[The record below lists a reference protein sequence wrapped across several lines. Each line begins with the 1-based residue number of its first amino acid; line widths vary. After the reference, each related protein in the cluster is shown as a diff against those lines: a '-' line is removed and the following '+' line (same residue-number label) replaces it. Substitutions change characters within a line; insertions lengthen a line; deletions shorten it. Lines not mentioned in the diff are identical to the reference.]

1 LGQAL
6 KLSGFFIKMGG
17 SEVKYEQLAK
27 DIIENVGGKENVISV
42 WHCVTRLRFK
52 LKDEG
57 KAHTEVL
64 ENMDGIV
71 TIRQASGQ
79 YQVVIGNH
87 VPDVYKEIVA
97 EGGFDVEKQVDAEDG
112 DGGDKGSLFDRFID
126 MISGIFA
133 PILGLL
139 AASGVI
145 KGTNAMF
152 VAFGWLDEASGTYQI
167 LDAAGDALF
176 YFLPVLLGYTAMK
189 KFGGTPLV
197 GMIIGLALVYPP
209 LELIPE
215 NEEPLYT
222 LFSGTLFESPI
233 YIEFL
238 GIPVILMT
246 YSMSVIPVIISTFF
260 AAKLENTLRKIVPN
274 VVKMFLVPLLTF
286 IIIIP
291 LTFIIIGP
299 IATWAGQFLGQVAV
313 WSYELSPVIAG
324 ALFGGLWLVFVM
336 FGLHWGIVPIGI
348 NNLAVAGIDPILVL
362 NFAHSFALAGA
373 LLAVWIKTKNEN
385 TKTLSPPAFISS
397 VFGVTEPGLYGIALP
412 LKRPFVF
419 TLISSSVGGAIL
431 GLFGTVAY
439 VFGGLG
445 IFKIPMMINPEEGF
459 DTAFMGAIV
468 AAIVATALAFLLT
481 YFFGGINKKEK
492 KGKDVPNQ
500 PAPPEEDIIER
511 NVKNE
516 VIESPLNGELQKLA
530 DISDSAFASG
540 ALGKGVAIKP
550 AEGKLISPV
559 SGTVSA
565 LFGTNHAIGIE
576 TKHGAEL
583 LFHIGM
589 DTVQLDGEFFKPY
602 VSQGDKIEKGQLLI
616 EFDIEGIEKS
626 GYEIITPVVITNYDQ
641 YEAITTAEEG
651 NIQIGNPLL
660 TLDNDGKE

>member
-1 LGQAL
+1 
-6 KLSGFFIKMGG
+6 MGG

-209 LELIPE
+209 LELIPY
-215 NEEPLYT
+215 NIEPIYT
-222 LFSGTLFESPI
+222 LFSVTLFESSI

-412 LKRPFVF
+412 LK
-419 TLISSSVGGAIL
+419 
-431 GLFGTVAY
+431 
-439 VFGGLG
+439 
-445 IFKIPMMINPEEGF
+445 
-459 DTAFMGAIV
+459 
-468 AAIVATALAFLLT
+468 
-481 YFFGGINKKEK
+481 
-492 KGKDVPNQ
+492 
-500 PAPPEEDIIER
+500 
-511 NVKNE
+511 
-516 VIESPLNGELQKLA
+516 
-530 DISDSAFASG
+530 
-540 ALGKGVAIKP
+540 
-550 AEGKLISPV
+550 
-559 SGTVSA
+559 
-565 LFGTNHAIGIE
+565 
-576 TKHGAEL
+576 
-583 LFHIGM
+583 
-589 DTVQLDGEFFKPY
+589 
-602 VSQGDKIEKGQLLI
+602 
-616 EFDIEGIEKS
+616 
-626 GYEIITPVVITNYDQ
+626 
-641 YEAITTAEEG
+641 
-651 NIQIGNPLL
+651 
-660 TLDNDGKE
+660 